1 MDLKDLLVNKK
12 SVIANKWVDSALES
26 YPTETSN
33 FLKKQKNRFTN
44 PIGYNLSAGLEKI
57 LDGILQDLDME
68 ELISPLDNIVRVT
81 AVQGLSASQALR
93 FFFSLKRIIRDVA
106 GTAAVENREELDIF
120 DARVDALV
128 LAAFDIFMKCRE
140 KIYEVKADEMKNM
153 TFRLLQRANQMFDKR
168 PHDNG
173 SSEQADQNNEAR

>member
-12 SVIANKWVDSALES
+12 SVVVNKWVDSALES
-26 YPTETSN
+26 YPTDTSN
-33 FLKKQKNRFTN
+33 FLRNNQNRFTN
-44 PIGYNLSAGLEKI
+44 PIGYNLSTGLEKI
-57 LDGILQDLDME
+57 LDGLFQDLDME
-68 ELISPLDNIVRVT
+68 ELIPPLDNIVRVT

-93 FFFSLKRIIRDVA
+93 FLFSLKRIVRDVA
-106 GTAAVENREELDIF
+106 GAAAVENHEELDIL

-153 TFRLLQRANQMFDKR
+153 TFRLLQRANQMFDKNV
-168 PHDNG
+168 HDNG
-173 SSEQADQNNEAR
+173 SSERTDQNNEAR